1 MKNEI
6 KKPKLSTNSR
16 TLQSKKLDELL
27 QLIGKVRLIDWK
39 NYDNCLD

>member
-16 TLQSKKLDELL
+16 TLQLFYSSETIKTTPKPLL
-27 QLIGKVRLIDWK
+27 EGLGVVV
-39 NYDNCLD
+39 